1 MAEIMTPKKVFI
13 TGANGFI
20 ARSLAMKYRELGAD
34 VCGIDFVADS
44 EWGVVVGDLLD
55 PESWQ
60 ETLVG
65 VDLVIHCAALVS
77 NTASMDDAWRVN
89 VLGTKLVLDAAVIA
103 GVKRFVHL
111 SSGGV
116 YGFEYVDQQDEE
128 TPLRPINH
136 PYVDTKI
143 AAEHLVLA
151 THLRGEIDCTIV
163 RPADIYGPGSK
174 PWVVLPL
181 EMMKAG
187 KFLLPE
193 NGRGIFLPLYID
205 DLVDGII
212 LAAGDEQGK
221 GQIFNLCSDEM
232 LTCVEFFSY
241 HAGWAGAEKVACI
254 PTSIANPLADL
265 VGGFTRLMG
274 KPSELGRNTM
284 MMLARKH
291 GLKNDKAKRLLG
303 FAPQVKLEEGMR
315 KVEAWLRE
323 SQLIE

>member
-1 MAEIMTPKKVFI
+1 MTPKKVFI

-20 ARSLAMKYRELGAD
+20 ARSLAIKYRELGAD
-34 VCGIDFVADS
+34 VCGIDFVENP
-44 EWGVVVGDLLD
+44 EWGVVVGDLLNPD
-55 PESWQ
+55 SWK
-60 ETLVG
+60 EILVG

-89 VLGTKLVLDAAVIA
+89 VLGTKLVLDAADAA
-103 GVKRFVHL
+103 GVKRFVHV

-116 YGFEYVDQQDEE
+116 YGFEYVDLQGEE

-151 THLRGEIDCTIV
+151 AHICREIDCTIV
-163 RPADIYGPGSK
+163 RPADIYGPGSR

-181 EMMKAG
+181 EMIKAG
-187 KFLLPE
+187 KFLLPK
-193 NGRGIFLPLYID
+193 NGRGIFSPLYID

-212 LAAGDEQGK
+212 LAGGHEQGK

-232 LTCVEFFSY
+232 LTCVEYFSY
-241 HAGWAGAEKVACI
+241 HARWAGKEKVSCI
-254 PTSIANPLADL
+254 PTSIANCLADL
-265 VGGFTRLMG
+265 VGGLTRLTG

-284 MMLARKH
+284 MMLARNN

-315 KVEAWLRE
+315 KVEVWLRE